1 MFQNQGSATELQS
14 WEQQKQNEEHKM
26 ERYLNQK
33 KNELENIS
41 KRSLLQQ
48 YGKKIIG

>member
-1 MFQNQGSATELQS
+1 LGTV
-14 WEQQKQNEEHKM
+14 KQNEEHKM

-41 KRSLLQQ
+41 EAIIKRTKTLTTFLSW
-48 YGKKIIG
+48 

>member
-1 MFQNQGSATELQS
+1 LQS

-33 KNELENIS
+33 KNELEKYQEAIN
-41 KRSLLQQ
+41 
-48 YGKKIIG
+48 Y